1 MRRVLYYLHFTDE
14 DTEAQRLTLLHVHY
28 DISDFKIW
36 IENKFL
42 KTAILLGRRPK

>member
-1 MRRVLYYLHFTDE
+1 MRRVLYCPHFTDE
-14 DTEAQRLTLLHVHY
+14 DTEAQRLTILHVRY
-28 DISDFKIW
+28 DISNCKIW